1 MVISEG
7 GNRELEEEGEED
19 RRDGRKRER
28 ERKKG
33 RENGRRGGEKVEHAS
48 VDMEDMVGDTCN
60 PQRNVC

>member
-1 MVISEG
+1 M
-7 GNRELEEEGEED
+7 
-19 RRDGRKRER
+19 RRKKEKER